1 MYGTVIVLL
10 IYDYKIISLNW
21 LFILTELPD
30 GGNRM
35 ANLVFIGKFESDC
48 KYSICSSIISL
59 ITTN

>member
-35 ANLVFIGKFESDC
+35 ANLVFHRKVWIRLQILNLQFNNFS
-48 KYSICSSIISL
+48 Y
-59 ITTN
+59 NY